1 MLTSLAG
8 CSLIQSVAQTTCQMP
23 PLPTKPTLD
32 VIQNADGGMTL
43 NRDDTEE
50 LGIYILELE
59 RGFSC

>member
-1 MLTSLAG
+1 
-8 CSLIQSVAQTTCQMP
+8 MP
-23 PLPTKPTLD
+23 PLPTKPTLN

-43 NRDDTEE
+43 NRDDTED